1 MSTDAM
7 ETGVQSQ
14 EPRVVGLFRP
24 GGKGEGM
31 QPLALAKVVAD
42 FGFEGDR
49 KARPGSKRQVLLL
62 DHETVAEFGFE
73 PGDLDENI
81 TTRCLA
87 VAELRRGQRLRIG
100 EVVLEA
106 TIECPACYKLENL
119 RPGLEDAMRHRRGMM
134 TVVIEGGEI
143 EVGDRIVVE
152 DPPIEIGA

>member
-1 MSTDAM
+1 MSD
-7 ETGVQSQ
+7 GVTEPPFEAA

-24 GGKGEGM
+24 GRKGEGM
-31 QPLALAKVVAD
+31 QPLALARVVAD

-62 DHETVAEFGFE
+62 DHETVEEFGFE

-81 TTRCLA
+81 TTRGLA
-87 VAELRRGQRLRIG
+87 VGKLRRGQRLRIG
-100 EVVLEA
+100 DVLLET

-119 RPGLEDAMRHRRGMM
+119 RPGLEEAMRHRRGMM

-143 EVGDRIVVE
+143 LVGDRITL
-152 DPPIEIGA
+152 DG

>member
-1 MSTDAM
+1 MRDGGT
-7 ETGVQSQ
+7 ETGLAAN

-24 GGKGEGM
+24 GAKGAKMEPL
-31 QPLALAKVVAD
+31 PLAKAIVD

-62 DHETVAEFGFE
+62 DHETIAEFGFE

-81 TTRCLA
+81 TTRDLP
-87 VAELRRGQRLRIG
+87 VGELRRGQRLRIG

-119 RPGLEDAMRHRRGMM
+119 RPGLEEAMRHRRGMM

-143 EVGDRIVVE
+143 QVGDRITLLT
-152 DPPIEIGA
+152 